1 MLATNITIRKI
12 QSPELKNPV
21 YQNQL
26 VNFLFESL
34 EQYSDPIHDIQA
46 CLNYILDEQ
55 KGGHVYVAEDKE
67 RNISGAVF
75 LCRTRMETFVPEY
88 LLVYIATDKKMRGQG
103 IGKKLF
109 EVIKEDLKAP
119 IALHV
124 EHDNPAKKLYE
135 HIGFTNKYTEMRWYP

>member
-12 QSPELKNPV
+12 QSLELENPI

-34 EQYSDPIHDIQA
+34 EQYTDPVQDIQA
-46 CLNYILDEQ
+46 CLKYILNEQ
-55 KGGHVYVAEDKE
+55 KGGHVYVAEDNTHK
-67 RNISGAVF
+67 ILGVVF
-75 LCRTRMETFVPEY
+75 LCKTRMETFVPEY

-103 IGKKLF
+103 IGKKLL
-109 EVIKEDLKAP
+109 EAIKEDLKAP

-124 EHDNPAKKLYE
+124 EHTNPAKKLYE
-135 HIGFTNKYTEMRWYP
+135 HVGFTNKYTEMRWYP